1 MSYVQIVTPKRAVLR
16 FSLSDDAVLRKE
28 VVSKD
33 CPFRFNSPSWAE
45 VLLAMKMFN
54 AKFTLC
60 NCCSCIGLSYS
71 SLYCYL
77 YSPCRSAVC
86 ISAVVSVSGKWNG

>member
-1 MSYVQIVTPKRAVLR
+1 MSYVQIVPPKRAVLR
-16 FSLSDDAVLRKE
+16 FSLSDDVVLRKE

-71 SLYCYL
+71 SFVLL
-77 YSPCRSAVC
+77 LVFPM
-86 ISAVVSVSGKWNG
+86 